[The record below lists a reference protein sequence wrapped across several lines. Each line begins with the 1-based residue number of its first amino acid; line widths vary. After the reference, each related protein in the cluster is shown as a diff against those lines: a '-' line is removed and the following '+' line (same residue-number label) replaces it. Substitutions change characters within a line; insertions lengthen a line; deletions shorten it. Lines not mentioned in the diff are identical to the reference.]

1 MFQIE
6 DLLSCHLTHM
16 DLTVTEMALVANR
29 DKTIGFLVDSFDIFS
44 NIIIIRQCCS
54 VTEIILSPPP

>member
-1 MFQIE
+1 
-6 DLLSCHLTHM
+6 M

-54 VTEIILSPPP
+54 VTDIILSPPLHSDICAC